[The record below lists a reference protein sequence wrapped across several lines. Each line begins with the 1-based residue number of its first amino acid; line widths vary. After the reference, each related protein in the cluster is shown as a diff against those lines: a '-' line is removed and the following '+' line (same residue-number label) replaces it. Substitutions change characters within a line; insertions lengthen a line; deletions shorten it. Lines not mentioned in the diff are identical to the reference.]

1 MTYFAEYPVF
11 IIGYGLGDPNVTAI
25 MADLGEAIKDRG
37 GMLDNVY
44 YVEWIPDV
52 LSLPRLKEEHVLPVD
67 AGAFPLRVRTIVTS
81 DFGWLFEVL
90 ADFASPVKVNKKIL
104 RHLAARVVEL
114 VRVDVPKNNVELDY
128 KKIEALSDNAG
139 DLAMVLGISN
149 VKNPNI
155 EYPYI
160 LTQVAEHLGFLY
172 WSYANDLLKKANASL
187 GYDIKA
193 SDNRYHLEFKSGTK
207 SITHKYSE
215 DLVALLKDIKAEESG
230 WKAG

>member
-25 MADLGEAIKDRG
+25 MADLGEAMKDRG

-44 YVEWIPDV
+44 YVEWVPDV
-52 LSLPRLKEEHVLPVD
+52 LSLARLKEEHVVPVD
-67 AGAFPLRVRTIVTS
+67 AGALPLRVRTIATS
-81 DFGWLFEVL
+81 DFDWVFGVL
-90 ADFASPVKVNKKIL
+90 ADFASPVKINNKIL
-104 RHLAARVVEL
+104 RHLPARVVEL

-160 LTQVAEHLGFLY
+160 LTQVAEHLGFSY

-193 SDNRYHLEFKSGTK
+193 SDNQYHLAFKSGTK
-207 SITHKYSE
+207 QITHKYSE
-215 DLVALLKDIKAEESG
+215 ELVALLRDIKARESG
-230 WKAG
+230 LKE